1 MKILSE
7 NYFQLVLDPKS
18 EWLKYDTAA
27 AAGLGEV
34 VREDFSKF

>member
-7 NYFQLVLDPKS
+7 NHSQFALDPKS
-18 EWLKYDTAA
+18 EWLNYDTAA

-34 VREDFSKF
+34 VREDFWKF